1 MVVGAAPPTVY
12 YASRSLATRK
22 TLSELAYTM
31 ADVWRVLE
39 GVLRCHVLTICHL
52 PYCRNLPSLT
62 FTVHLGL
69 STESTGMRYIQ
80 VASVVLRSGSLGLV
94 VSELFIQGESL
105 SFEYSFSSFPVV
117 VRVAVCVEWP

>member
-1 MVVGAAPPTVY
+1 
-12 YASRSLATRK
+12 
-22 TLSELAYTM
+22 M

-39 GVLRCHVLTICHL
+39 EVLRCHILTICHL

-105 SFEYSFSSFPVV
+105 SFEYSFSSVPVV

>member
-1 MVVGAAPPTVY
+1 
-12 YASRSLATRK
+12 
-22 TLSELAYTM
+22 M

-39 GVLRCHVLTICHL
+39 GVLRCHILTICHL

-94 VSELFIQGESL
+94 VSDAFHSGGESE
-105 SFEYSFSSFPVV
+105 F
-117 VRVAVCVEWP
+117 